1 MLQLLRPIAPVV
13 WMPFIV
19 LWFGIGDAPAVAII
33 FIAGFFPVL
42 LAAARAVG
50 QTPPIYWQGGG

>member
-1 MLQLLRPIAPVV
+1 
-13 WMPFIV
+13 MPFIV

-42 LAAARAVG
+42 LATARAVG
-50 QTPPIYWQGGG
+50 ADRADLLAGGG